1 MRRIAALLFVLLPAK
16 ALGWTFSPI
25 PVCTLR
31 HAGEA
36 AEVVVTFDPGI
47 PEYAISVTLAEGRW
61 PEAPSF
67 AIAFLGPAG
76 TTVTTDRHVLSVDG
90 RSLTVTDRGFG
101 NVLNGLEFNA
111 EAMAAA
117 GATTVR
123 VSLVGAAGPVR
134 AFRDCPA
141 AATS

>member
-61 PEAPSF
+61 PEAPVF

-76 TTVTTDRHVLSVDG
+76 LTITTDRHVLSADG
-90 RSLTVTDRGFG
+90 RTLSVTDRGFG
-101 NVLNGLEFNA
+101 NVLNGLERN
-111 EAMAAA
+111 A
-117 GATTVR
+117 GALATAGGTTAP
-123 VSLVGAAGPVR
+123 VSLDGAVEPVR